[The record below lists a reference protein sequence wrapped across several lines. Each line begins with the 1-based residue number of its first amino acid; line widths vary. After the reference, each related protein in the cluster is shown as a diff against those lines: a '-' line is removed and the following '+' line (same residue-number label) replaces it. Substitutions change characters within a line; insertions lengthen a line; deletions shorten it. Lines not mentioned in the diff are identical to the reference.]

1 MWERFRR
8 RRRTRRSEVVGQA
21 MLALGNVRRRFG
33 SSRIGRGR
41 GAKGNVM
48 GVGIGALAIAAMV
61 MLAFWLLRRRRARG
75 TASVIPEPEEG
86 LEAATLEEEDGA
98 PPAAPSTEDVS
109 QMEERPPG
117 EKRHLQARGNIH
129 ETAANFP
136 EHNRR

>member
-1 MWERFRR
+1 
-8 RRRTRRSEVVGQA
+8 
-21 MLALGNVRRRFG
+21 
-33 SSRIGRGR
+33 
-41 GAKGNVM
+41 M
-48 GVGIGALAIAAMV
+48 GVGIGGLAIAV
-61 MLAFWLLRRRRARG
+61 VVVLAFWLLRRRARG

-117 EKRHLQARGNIH
+117 EKRHLEARGNIH
-129 ETAANFP
+129 DTAANFP